1 MGFFAE
7 LDAWLNGI
15 LTGYIGD
22 STTAVAAA
30 LEPAV
35 ITLAAV
41 YMMFWGYL
49 QLSGQIQEPLLDGLK
64 RIARLVIVI
73 GLGLHLWLYNSLIVD
88 TFFNAPMELAAAIS
102 GSPNA
107 VSVVDQIISSGADT
121 AGALIQ
127 KGGVLDGN
135 FSYYLAGFFVY
146 IAVGLAA
153 VYTIFL
159 LCLARIAL
167 SVLLALGPLFLCALL
182 FRGSTR
188 LFDAWISQLINY
200 GLIAVLATLVTTL
213 LMHLL
218 TTVAAQTAALGTGIQ
233 IVDAVRVCFA
243 SALMFLLMRQIMPI
257 AAGLAGGSSLTTF
270 GAFSRSIQWLGAR
283 VQSI

>member
-7 LDAWLNGI
+7 LSSWLNGI
-15 LTGYIGD
+15 LAGYIGD
-22 STTAVAAA
+22 TAATVASA

-35 ITLAAV
+35 ITLASV
-41 YMMFWGYL
+41 YLIFWGYL
-49 QLSGQIQEPLLDGLK
+49 QLSGQIQEPLLDGFK
-64 RIARLVIVI
+64 RIARLVLVI

-102 GSPNA
+102 GSPDA
-107 VSVVDQIISSGADT
+107 VSVVDQIISSGGDT

-127 KGGVLDGN
+127 KGGILDGN

-159 LCLARIAL
+159 LSLSRIAL
-167 SVLLALGPLFLCALL
+167 SVLLAMGPLFLCALL
-182 FRGSTR
+182 FRGSMR

-200 GLIAVLATLVTTL
+200 ALIAVLATLVTAL

-218 TTVAAQTAALGTGIQ
+218 TTAAAQAAALGTGIS
-233 IVDAVRVCFA
+233 IADAVRVCFA
-243 SALMFLLMRQIMPI
+243 AVLMFLLMRQIMPI
-257 AAGLAGGSSLTTF
+257 ASGLAGGSSLTSF
-270 GAFSRSIQWLGAR
+270 GAFSRSIQWLGER
-283 VQSI
+283 VRSL

>member
-1 MGFFAE
+1 VGFFAE
-7 LDAWLNGI
+7 LSTWLNGI
-15 LTGYIGD
+15 LAGYIG
-22 STTAVAAA
+22 STAATVAVA

-35 ITLAAV
+35 ITLASV
-41 YMMFWGYL
+41 YLIFWGYL

-64 RIARLVIVI
+64 RIARLVVVI

-88 TFFNAPMELAAAIS
+88 SFFNAPMELAAAIS
-102 GSPNA
+102 GSPDA
-107 VSVVDQIISSGADT
+107 VSVVDQIISSGGDT

-127 KGGVLDGN
+127 KGGILDGN

-146 IAVGLAA
+146 IAVGLAS

-159 LCLARIAL
+159 LSLSRIAL

-182 FRGSTR
+182 FRGSAR

-200 GLIAVLATLVTTL
+200 ALIAVLATLVTGL

-218 TTVAAQTAALGTGIQ
+218 TTAAAQAAALGTGIS
-233 IVDAVRVCFA
+233 IADAVRVCFA
-243 SALMFLLMRQIMPI
+243 SVLMFLLMRQIMPI
-257 AAGLAGGSSLTTF
+257 ASGLAGGSSLTSF
-270 GAFSRSIQWLGAR
+270 GAFSRSIQWLGERAR
-283 VQSI
+283 SI

>member
-127 KGGVLDGN
+127 KGGVL
-135 FSYYLAGFFVY
+135 
-146 IAVGLAA
+146 
-153 VYTIFL
+153 
-159 LCLARIAL
+159 
-167 SVLLALGPLFLCALL
+167 
-182 FRGSTR
+182 
-188 LFDAWISQLINY
+188 
-200 GLIAVLATLVTTL
+200 
-213 LMHLL
+213 
-218 TTVAAQTAALGTGIQ
+218 
-233 IVDAVRVCFA
+233 
-243 SALMFLLMRQIMPI
+243 
-257 AAGLAGGSSLTTF
+257 
-270 GAFSRSIQWLGAR
+270 
-283 VQSI
+283 

>member
-7 LDAWLNGI
+7 LNVWLNGI
-15 LTGYIGD
+15 LLSYIGD
-22 STTAVAAA
+22 TSNAVAAA

-41 YMMFWGYL
+41 YLMFWGYL
-49 QLSGQIQEPLLDGLK
+49 QISGQIQEPFLDGLK
-64 RIARLVIVI
+64 RIARLVIVLGI
-73 GLGLHLWLYNSLIVD
+73 GLHLWLYNSLIVD
-88 TFFNAPMELAAAIS
+88 TFFNAPVELAAVIS
-102 GSPNA
+102 GSPDA
-107 VSVVDQIISSGADT
+107 VSVVDQIISSGGDT

-182 FRGSTR
+182 FRSSAR
-188 LFDAWISQLINY
+188 LVDSWISQLINY

-218 TTVAAQTAALGTGIQ
+218 TTVTAQAAALGTGIR

-257 AAGLAGGSSLTTF
+257 AAGLAGGTSLTTL
-270 GAFSRSIQWLGAR
+270 GAFSRSIQWLAQR
-283 VQSI
+283 AQSI